1 MTSHPDDSPQPGNVD
16 SDAAHPDIDFDTE
29 IDMVVFDVL
38 GTMVDE
44 PGGLRRA
51 VRALV
56 PDGDDARTSAL
67 VEVWQGH
74 VEEQQHEILAGRR
87 PYADSTVIDR
97 EAAVLVA
104 AEAGLRD
111 EEAGVPTGKAVPTE
125 KAAAADD
132 AVRSLA
138 AAAQRLEPWPDSV
151 RALERIA
158 TRFPVVGLSNASHAA
173 LTRISFH
180 AGLRW
185 HQVLSAEDARGY
197 KPHPDVY
204 RLAIANA
211 GCPPERLLM
220 VAAHA
225 WDLRGA
231 QALGMRTAYVER
243 PVGDPPGPEDVFDV
257 HATSLDAL
265 ATRLGAA

>member
-1 MTSHPDDSPQPGNVD
+1 MT
-16 SDAAHPDIDFDTE
+16 ALPDIDL
-29 IDMVVFDVL
+29 VVFDVL

-44 PGGLRRA
+44 PGGIKRGLRE
-51 VRALV
+51 LL
-56 PDGDDARTSAL
+56 PGIGDAEAEAL
-67 VEVWQGH
+67 VELWHRYVD
-74 VEEQQHEILAGRR
+74 EQQQEMLAGRR
-87 PYADSTVIDR
+87 PYADSTVVDA
-97 EAAVLVA
+97 EAAARVA
-104 AEAGLRD
+104 AGFGIED
-111 EEAGVPTGKAVPTE
+111 EE
-125 KAAAADD
+125 

-138 AAAQRLEPWPDSV
+138 SAARRLDPWPDSV
-151 RALERIA
+151 RALGRLA
-158 TRFPVVGLSNASHAA
+158 SRYPVVGLSNASHAA
-173 LTRISFH
+173 LTRISAH

-185 HQVLSAEDARGY
+185 HQVLSAEDAHGY

-243 PVGDPPGPEDVFDV
+243 PVGDPPRTTDSFDLT
-257 HATSLDAL
+257 AKNLDDL
-265 ATRLGAA
+265 AIQLNAI